1 MTASACQPSRSGGRI
16 RRIAADQLA
25 ADMVVG
31 GRVAVEAQT
40 NELRDQLLE
49 AAALL
54 QQGCRA
60 RCLVGEQ
67 LVPHEP

>member
-54 QQGCRA
+54 
-60 RCLVGEQ
+60 
-67 LVPHEP
+67 